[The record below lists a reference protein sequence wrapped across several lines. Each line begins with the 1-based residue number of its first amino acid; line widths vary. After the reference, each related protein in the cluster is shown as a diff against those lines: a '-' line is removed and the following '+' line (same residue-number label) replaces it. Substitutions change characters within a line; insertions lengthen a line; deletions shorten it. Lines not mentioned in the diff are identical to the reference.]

1 MGSPLSPA
9 LANALLVYF
18 ENNWLQNCPS
28 DFKPHYYLR
37 YVDDILVLFTSLEH
51 LEAFQ
56 KFVNSRHANMLF
68 TTENEKQ
75 NRMSFLDV

>member
-1 MGSPLSPA
+1 MGSPLSPT

-18 ENNWLQNCPS
+18 ENNWLQNFPS

-37 YVDDILVLFTSLEH
+37 YVDDILVLFASLEH

-56 KFVNSRHANMLF
+56 KFVNGRHANMSF

-75 NRMSFLDV
+75 NRVSFLDV